1 MEVGDRFTLTI
12 GAIAHG
18 GHFIAHAH
26 DSTIFVRGAMEGEL
40 ALVEITHYRRRVFF
54 AHAVEILEPS
64 RYRVKPPCSASV
76 ECGGCDFQFI
86 GLDHQRVLK
95 AQVVRESLIRFA
107 GMGPVEAQELVGRSI
122 TGMDSGGDWRTR
134 SRFVWQGGWS
144 MRKVGS
150 SELVATPE
158 CTVITPEMRDAL
170 SECSPDKTG
179 EYFVVQGDH
188 RVSIGQADIVL
199 RGPASIRHKLFN
211 VTWDLTPRI
220 FWQAH
225 YGVIDAIS
233 LFLSDHVNFDPSESW
248 WDLYGGVG
256 VFSAFLMDRVHH
268 VTLVEGDRHAIA
280 AARVAFSGVQDVTIR
295 HADMGE
301 FIGAHTADTAPFGV
315 ILDPPRSGLGTDLA
329 RALVNIAPQVL
340 VYIACDPVALARDLK
355 ILTEHYSIEAL
366 NVVDAFPM
374 TAHME
379 SIAILRRIRPGADLS

>member
-1 MEVGDRFTLTI
+1 MEVGDRIQLTI

-40 ALVEITHYRRRVFF
+40 ALVEITHHRKKVFF
-54 AHAVEILEPS
+54 ARAVEILEPS
-64 RYRVKPPCSASV
+64 PYRVKPPCSASV

-86 GLDHQRVLK
+86 GLEHQRLLK

-107 GMGPVEAQELVGRSI
+107 GMEPVAAQELVGRSI
-122 TGMDSGGDWRTR
+122 TGMHSGGDWRTR
-134 SRFVWQGGWS
+134 SRFVWQDGWS

-158 CTVITPEMRDAL
+158 CTVITPDMRDAL
-170 SECSPDKTG
+170 SQFSPDESG
-179 EYFVVQGDH
+179 EYFVVKGDH
-188 RVSIGQADIVL
+188 GVSVGHADKVL
-199 RGPASIRHKLFN
+199 RGPASVHHELFN

-225 YGVIDAIS
+225 YGVIEAIS
-233 LFLSDHVNFDPSESW
+233 LLLNDHLNFDASQSW

-256 VFSAFLMDRVHH
+256 VFSAFLADKVHH
-268 VTLVEGDRHAIA
+268 VSLVEGDRHAIA
-280 AARVAFSGVQDVTIR
+280 AARVAFSGIPQVTIR
-295 HADMGE
+295 HADVGE
-301 FIGAHTADTAPFGV
+301 FMGTHTADTAPYGV

-329 RALVNIAPQVL
+329 RALVSVAPHVL

-355 ILTEHYSIEAL
+355 ILTEHYSIETL

-374 TAHME
+374 TQHME
-379 SIAILRRIRPGADLS
+379 SIAILRRISPGADLS